1 MTFPEALIR
10 ITHFNR
16 ALRAL
21 NLMSNLIRGHLA
33 ELLKNFSLTPPIDPS
48 VLQTLHDRKDYAAML
63 GWIKNSMRLDLRVGL
78 RIVDGSD
85 AAPPMWIEVPQSM
98 PAYGT
103 AAFRRTRVIVN
114 VRRDVLE
121 AKSFVCVVAGF
132 SHELAHVVLFSARHR
147 LQHDEK
153 AVDLTAMIL
162 GYQAFV
168 GSAEVTK
175 TEGLLLS
182 ILLAIL
188 LLPTGLLFLRGT
200 RTSTWRLGYLSCDE
214 AAVADEYLAQWRL
227 LRSV

>member
-1 MTFPEALIR
+1 
-10 ITHFNR
+10 
-16 ALRAL
+16 
-21 NLMSNLIRGHLA
+21 MSNLIRGHLA
-33 ELLKNFSLTPPIDPS
+33 ELLKSFSLTPPIDPA
-48 VLQTLHDRKDYAAML
+48 VLKSLYDRKDYAAML

-78 RIVDGSD
+78 RIVEASD
-85 AAPPMWIEVPQSM
+85 ASPPMWIEVPHAM

-103 AAFRRTRVIVN
+103 EEFRRTRVIVN
-114 VRRDVLE
+114 ARRDVLE

-147 LQHDEK
+147 LQHEEK

-168 GSAEVTK
+168 GSAEVVK

-188 LLPTGLLFLRGT
+188 LLPTGLMFWRGT
-200 RTSTWRLGYLSCDE
+200 KTRTWRLGYLSREE
-214 AAVADEYLAQWRL
+214 AAVADEYLAQRRL